1 VIRSLMKRGVW
12 GGSSDTLLRGLRSA
26 LRANPSDVFPVDAIE
41 QAMIVAGK
49 SLRFE
54 PEEVEDLAETS
65 YGSRAFAILSLL
77 YAGSNVQQTTYHVDH
92 IFPRSRFT
100 KPRLVKAGVSE
111 ADVDEFSEW
120 SNLLPNLQLLPGAA
134 NTQKQAMLPLEWWS
148 SAEPDEQARDALFA
162 AHHMHDLPAN
172 MTEFAD
178 FYLARRN
185 RMVQRLRDVL
195 GVQPTAEQAQPPTT
209 EPGASGAGIQ
219 SSVDVSL
226 PGP

>member
-1 VIRSLMKRGVW
+1 
-12 GGSSDTLLRGLRSA
+12 
-26 LRANPSDVFPVDAIE
+26 VFPVDAIE
-41 QAMIVAGK
+41 QAMVVIGK

-100 KPRLVKAGVSE
+100 RPRLLKAGVSDAE
-111 ADVDEFSEW
+111 VDEFMEW
-120 SNLLPNLQLLPGAA
+120 SNLLPNLQLLPDAA
-134 NTQKQAMLPLEWWS
+134 NTQKQAVLPLEWWS

-172 MTEFAD
+172 ITDFAG

-195 GVQPTAEQAQPPTT
+195 GVQATAEQVQPATA
-209 EPGASGAGIQ
+209 ERGAAGAGA
-219 SSVDVSL
+219 
-226 PGP
+226 